1 VIRADSLT
9 GLRLAISAA
18 RRSGRRVALVP
29 TMGFLHEG
37 HLSLVDLA
45 RAHAD
50 FVVLSLYVNPLQFGP
65 GEDLD
70 RYPRDL
76 ERDAALAAERGA
88 DVLYA
93 PADAEMYPHG
103 APAVTLDAPA
113 LTGRLCGA
121 FRPGHFQGVL
131 VVVAKLFNQVRPD
144 VAVFGRKDYQQLA
157 LVRRMAR
164 DLDMGIEVLGG
175 PIIREADGLAMS
187 SRNVY
192 LGPAERK
199 DAPLLNRALEDADA
213 ALAAGETDAAA
224 IVAVA
229 RSRLAS
235 SSRIRPQYVE
245 LVDPDTLAGV
255 DRAAPGHVLA
265 LAVHL
270 GSTRL
275 IDNRALG
282 GAVPGPIA

>member
-1 VIRADSLT
+1 MIRADSLT

-50 FVVLSLYVNPLQFGP
+50 FVVMSLYVNPLQFGP

-70 RYPRDL
+70 RYPRAL
-76 ERDAALAAERGA
+76 ERDAALAAERGV

-93 PADAEMYPHG
+93 PGDAQMYPHG
-103 APAVTLDAPA
+103 APALTLDAPE
-113 LTGRLCGA
+113 LTARLCGA

-157 LVRRMAR
+157 LVRRMVR

-175 PIIREADGLAMS
+175 PIVREADGLAMS

-192 LGPAERK
+192 LSPAERK

-213 ALAAGETDAAA
+213 ALAAGDTGTAA
-224 IVAVA
+224 IVEVA
-229 RSRLAS
+229 RARLGT
-235 SSRIRPQYVE
+235 SSRIRPQYIE
-245 LVDPDTLAGV
+245 LVDPETLAGV
-255 DRAAPGHVLA
+255 DRVVPGHVLA

-275 IDNRALG
+275 LDNRALG
-282 GAVPGPIA
+282 GPAPDRMA